1 MSNMLPPDF
10 LSDFVTG
17 MIVNFEIAGLSIV
30 AGLALGLLF
39 AYARDRGGF
48 AGAVASPIVA
58 LMRAAPTFVL
68 MFFILNA
75 LPKDGALQLS
85 GVMIVA
91 LSLVPYS
98 ASFVAD
104 TGVDAI
110 RDMRGDS
117 KHGALLFL
125 PNVMRA
131 FFVLV
136 MASSA
141 GAAIGVPEGITVIL
155 QHTQHLPTLG
165 DKLLIFVTGIV
176 LFSIPLQIGFGILNL
191 VRRRLSG

>member
-1 MSNMLPPDF
+1 MNDLLPPTF
-10 LSDFVTG
+10 LPDFVSG
-17 MIVNFEIAGLSIV
+17 MVVNFQIAGISIAV
-30 AGLALGLLF
+30 GLALGLAF
-39 AYARDRGGF
+39 AYARVQGGF
-48 AGAVASPIVA
+48 WGAVVSPLVA

-75 LPKDGALQLS
+75 VPKDGALS

-98 ASFVAD
+98 AAFVAD

-110 RDMRGDS
+110 NDMRGES
-117 KHGALLFL
+117 RHAALLFL
-125 PNVMRA
+125 PNVTRA

-141 GAAIGVPEGITVIL
+141 GAAIGVQVGITVIL
-155 QHTQHLPTLG
+155 QHNQHLAALS
-165 DKLLIFVTGIV
+165 DKLFMFVTGIV
-176 LFSIPLQIGFGILNL
+176 LFSIPLQIGFGALNL
-191 VRRRLSG
+191 LRRRLSR